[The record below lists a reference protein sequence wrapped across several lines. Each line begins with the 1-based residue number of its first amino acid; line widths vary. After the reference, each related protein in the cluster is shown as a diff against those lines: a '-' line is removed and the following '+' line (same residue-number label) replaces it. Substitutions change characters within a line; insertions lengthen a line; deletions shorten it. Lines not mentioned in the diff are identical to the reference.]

1 MLSGL
6 QVFKMLCQGFSVIA
20 TYIWTAHAANCTASE
35 NLREMTFSP
44 HTKYQCTYVWY
55 NAMVVVVQLWRP
67 PTNHPHLL

>member
-20 TYIWTAHAANCTASE
+20 TYIWTVHAANCTASE

-44 HTKYQCTYVWY
+44 HTIS
-55 NAMVVVVQLWRP
+55 
-67 PTNHPHLL
+67 TNVHMYGTMQW